1 MSKKSVITLK
11 HFEAP
16 KKPGAYARFVCL
28 NGEKKGIAY
37 YLNSNR
43 IIFGRSDDADIKV
56 LDIKSSR
63 EHAEVVKNA
72 QKFIVT
78 DLGSH
83 NGIIVNDLK
92 VTQHALNDGDKLIIG
107 QTVYKFSIV
116 KVESSEALV
125 ENKRTQN
132 NLKSQ
137 DKGAAEN
144 THVSDAKRKRIIIIG
159 VLLIGVFLLFGSEE
173 DAKIPE
179 NKRVKK
185 DESINLQNMS
195 MSFKQKNKKDKA
207 KQKKM
212 SIYFSRGLREFREG
226 NYFRAMSE
234 FESALS
240 WSPNDSL
247 ALFYMRKT
255 KDALNTAVEEIFN
268 KGRRDEDSLKY
279 QSAVVSYCSVIRL
292 LYRYPKDERYLDAEA
307 KIKKLEEKMG
317 LEEGELECIQ
327 KID

>member
-1 MSKKSVITLK
+1 MSKKNVIVLK

-16 KKPGAYARFVCL
+16 KKPGTYARFVCL
-28 NGEKKGIAY
+28 NGENKGLAY
-37 YLNSNR
+37 YLNNNR
-43 IIFGRSDDADIKV
+43 IVFGRSDDADIKV

-63 EHAEVVKNA
+63 AHAEVVKNSN
-72 QKFIVT
+72 KFIIT

-92 VTQHALNDGDKLIIG
+92 VTQHSLSDNDKLIIG
-107 QTVYKFSIV
+107 KTVYKFSLV
-116 KVESSEALV
+116 KIDNVDVIEEP
-125 ENKRTQN
+125 NK
-132 NLKSQ
+132 LKRAS
-137 DKGAAEN
+137 DKEVSTEEN
-144 THVSDAKRKRIIIIG
+144 TPDPKKKKLLLVAIIFA
-159 VLLIGVFLLFGSEE
+159 GVFLIFGGEE
-173 DAKIPE
+173 E
-179 NKRVKK
+179 SRVQTEKRVKSNEK
-185 DESINLQNMS
+185 VSLKSMS
-195 MSFKQKNKKDKA
+195 MSFKQKTKKDKE

-268 KGRRDEDSLKY
+268 RGRRDEDSLKY
-279 QSAVVSYCSVIRL
+279 QSAIVSYCSVIRL
-292 LYRYPKDERYLDAEA
+292 LYRYPKDERYLDAES
-307 KIKKLEEKMG
+307 KVKSLEEKMG
-317 LEEGELECIQ
+317 LEEGEIECIQ
-327 KID
+327 KIE

>member
-1 MSKKSVITLK
+1 MSKKNVIILK

-28 NGEKKGIAY
+28 NGENKGLAY

-43 IIFGRSDDADIKV
+43 VVFGRSDDADIKV

-72 QKFIVT
+72 NKFIVT

-83 NGIIVNDLK
+83 NGIVVNDLK
-92 VTQHALNDGDKLIIG
+92 VTQHGLADGDKLIIG
-107 QTVYKFSIV
+107 KTVYKFSIV
-116 KVESSEALV
+116 KIESSSEVA
-125 ENKRTQN
+125 NSKNDQKD
-132 NLKSQ
+132 LKSKDTNQ
-137 DKGAAEN
+137 SEEQQPDG
-144 THVSDAKRKRIIIIG
+144 KRKRILIIAI
-159 VLLIGVFLLFGSEE
+159 VLVAVFLLFGSEE
-173 DAKIPE
+173 EVKAPSG
-179 NKRVKK
+179 KRVKNNEK
-185 DESINLQNMS
+185 VNLKSMS
-195 MSFKQKNKKDKA
+195 MSFKQKSKKDKE

-307 KIKKLEEKMG
+307 KIKSLEEKMG
-317 LEEGELECIQ
+317 LEEGEIECIQ
-327 KID
+327 KIE